1 METFRK
7 QTTWLEGNEG
17 EGKPRRL
24 ESGAEFAFDA
34 EPGRSEK
41 AWGTKEETAKLG
53 GGVFLLTPSTR
64 EPQRRGLQLLKCSAT
79 FEYHKANPT
88 TQIVEA
94 AETARCVGIAGQR
107 SGGLRPCLG
116 G

>member
-1 METFRK
+1 MQGGGSDCELRETFKVETFRR

-41 AWGTKEETAKLG
+41 AWGTKEEAAKCVWGCL
-53 GGVFLLTPSTR
+53 PSD
-64 EPQRRGLQLLKCSAT
+64 PL
-79 FEYHKANPT
+79 Y
-88 TQIVEA
+88 
-94 AETARCVGIAGQR
+94 
-107 SGGLRPCLG
+107 
-116 G
+116 